1 MERTYIADISG
12 KIGQQI
18 LLRGWVH
25 EIRDQSKIKFV
36 LVRDVCGI
44 VQSIVKKDNH
54 FFDQI
59 AKLPKESV
67 VEVVGTVKEEK
78 QAPGGV
84 ELNIDKYSI
93 LSESER
99 ELPIQVIEK
108 TKDST
113 DLSKRLDWRSIDLRK
128 PANLAIFK
136 IQSALLDG
144 IHGYLA
150 GEGFV
155 QIFTPSILG
164 VPSESGSEMFALDYF
179 GIPAFMRQDPQLH
192 RQLTIA
198 GGIEKLF
205 EIGPS
210 WRAEASHTVKHLCEH
225 RTCAVEMAFIKSEQ
239 DTMRLEEQVI
249 IAAFK
254 NVNQK
259 CSKELALLGV
269 ELKVPEAP
277 FPEIR
282 FPEVYDILAGLGKKI
297 EYGGDM
303 DTEAEKLLWEHVKE
317 KYKTEFWFVN
327 GFPFK
332 KKPFYVMRIDEKPEF
347 ARSVDL
353 YYRDIEMSSGGQR
366 ENRYDKLMANVK
378 EKGLSLESVEWFTKF
393 FKYGVPAHGGFG
405 LGIERLTQV
414 LLKLDNIREAVLFP
428 RDTQRLTP

>member
-1 MERTYIADISG
+1 MERTYIGDIKGHVG
-12 KIGQQI
+12 KQV

-25 EIRDQSKIKFV
+25 EVRDQSKIKFV
-36 LVRDVCGI
+36 LLRDVTGI
-44 VQSIVKKDNH
+44 LQSIIKKDNPL
-54 FFDQI
+54 FDAI
-59 AKLPKESV
+59 AKVPRESV

-84 ELNIDKYSI
+84 ELSIEQYSM
-93 LSESER
+93 LAEADR

-108 TKDST
+108 TKDAT

-128 PANLAIFK
+128 PQNLAVFK

-144 IHGYLA
+144 IQSYLV

-164 VPSESGSEMFALDYF
+164 VASESGSEMFALDYF
-179 GIPAFMRQDPQLH
+179 GTPAFLRQDPQLH

-198 GGIEKLF
+198 GGVEKIF

-210 WRAEASHTVKHLCEH
+210 WRAEESHTIKHLCEH
-225 RTCAVEMAFIKSEQ
+225 RTCAVEMAFIQSEQ
-239 DTMRLEEQVI
+239 DTMRLEEQLI

-259 CSKELALLGV
+259 CGKELALLGV
-269 ELKVPEAP
+269 ELKVPTAP
-277 FPEIR
+277 FPELN
-282 FPEVYDILAGLGKKI
+282 FPEVYDILAGMGKKI

-317 KYKTEFWFVN
+317 KYKMEFWFVN
-327 GFPFK
+327 RFPFK
-332 KKPFYVMRIDEKPEF
+332 KKPFYVMRVDETPEF

-353 YYRDIEMSSGGQR
+353 YYTDIEMSSGGQR

-393 FKYGVPAHGGFG
+393 FKYGIPTHGGFG

-414 LLKLDNIREAVLFP
+414 LLKLSNIREAVLFP